1 MTPREQRIFGF
12 TVFAAFTVFVLV
24 LPQFISDFRARDYA
38 YVGIYLIALLGLN
51 ILTGYTGQI
60 SLGHGAFMAIGG
72 YTTAILMAG
81 NEQFGGPIPSGM
93 QDIWTLPIA
102 GLVAGLFGLAFGL
115 PALRLSGLYLAL
127 ATFAVAVAMPSTVK
141 RFEEYTGG
149 GEGIQLFGLPE
160 LTGSNAVASGEDFS
174 APATFELL
182 GLTFTQND
190 WMYYLAWSIALVA
203 FAGAWLVLRGRTGR
217 AFRAVRDSET
227 AAVSSGVS
235 LARYK
240 TLAFGVSAAYAGVAG
255 GLFAIAS
262 AFVNPDTFPIALS
275 IFLLVGIVVG
285 GLGGLSGLVVGAIFV
300 AFLPL
305 WAQGQDLGSVLPD
318 SVIQG
323 DTISI
328 PILGDFLFKGTS
340 APGGPAIVYGIVL
353 ILLMFVLPNGV
364 GGLFRRIGQLI
375 THRRYS
381 RSK

>member
-1 MTPREQRIFGF
+1 MTPRQQRIIGF
-12 TVFAAFTVFVLV
+12 VAFAVFAVFVLL
-24 LPQFISDFRARDYA
+24 LPQFVSDFKARDYS

-81 NEQFGGPIPSGM
+81 NEQFGGPISGGV
-93 QDIWTLPIA
+93 QDVWTLPIA
-102 GLVAGLFGLAFGL
+102 GLVAGLVGLAFGL

-127 ATFAVAVAMPSTVK
+127 ATFAIAVAMPSTVK
-141 RFEEYTGG
+141 RFEEFSGG
-149 GEGIQLFGLPE
+149 GQGIQLFGIPE
-160 LTGSNAVASGEDFS
+160 LTGSNAVAGADPN
-174 APATFELL
+174 APATFDLL
-182 GLTFTQND
+182 GITFTQND
-190 WMYYLAWSIALVA
+190 WMYYLAWTTALIL
-203 FAGAWLVLRGRTGR
+203 FAGAWLILRGRTGR

-285 GLGGLSGLVVGAIFV
+285 GLGGLSGLVFGAIFI

-305 WAQGQDLGSVLPD
+305 WAQGQDLGSLLPD
-318 SVIQG
+318 RIIEETQ
-323 DTISI
+323 
-328 PILGDFLFKGTS
+328 K
-340 APGGPAIVYGIVL
+340 PGGPAIVYGVVL

-364 GGLFRRIGQLI
+364 GGLFRRLGQFI
-375 THRRYS
+375 SSRRYS

>member
-1 MTPREQRIFGF
+1 MTPRTQRIFGLV
-12 TVFAAFTVFVLV
+12 VFAAFAAFVLV
-24 LPQFISDFRARDYA
+24 LPQFISDFKAREYA

-81 NEQFGGPIPSGM
+81 NEQFGGRVPGGL
-93 QDIWTLPIA
+93 QDVWTLPIA
-102 GLVAGLFGLAFGL
+102 GLVAGVFGLAFGL

-127 ATFAVAVAMPSTVK
+127 ATFAIAVAMPSTVK
-141 RFEEYTGG
+141 RFEENTGG
-149 GEGIQLFGLPE
+149 GQGIQLFGLPE
-160 LTGSNAVASGEDFS
+160 LTGSNAAVGADPN

-203 FAGAWLVLRGRTGR
+203 FAGAWLILRGRTGR

-240 TLAFGVSAAYAGVAG
+240 TLAFGISAAYAGVAG

-318 SVIQG
+318 RVIQG
-323 DTISI
+323 DQISI

-364 GGLFRRIGQLI
+364 GGLFRRIGQAI
-375 THRRYS
+375 ATRRYS
-381 RSK
+381 RSE

>member
-1 MTPREQRIFGF
+1 MTPRELRIIG
-12 TVFAAFTVFVLV
+12 FAAYIGFAVFVLV
-24 LPQFISDFRARDYA
+24 LPQFISDFKARDYA
-38 YVGIYLIALLGLN
+38 YVGIYLIALIGLN

-81 NEQFGGPIPSGM
+81 NEQFGGPVGGGV

-102 GLVAGLFGLAFGL
+102 GLVAGAFGLAFGL
-115 PALRLSGLYLAL
+115 PALRLTGLYLAL
-127 ATFAVAVAMPSTVK
+127 ATFAFAVAMPGTIK
-141 RFEEYTGG
+141 RFEEFTGG
-149 GEGIQLFGLPE
+149 GEGIQLFGIPE
-160 LTGSNAVASGEDFS
+160 LTGSNATVGEDPN

-190 WMYYLAWSIALVA
+190 WMYYLAWTIALVLL
-203 FAGAWLVLRGRTGR
+203 AGAWLILRGRTGR

-235 LARYK
+235 LAKYK
-240 TLAFGVSAAYAGVAG
+240 TLAFGISAAYAGIAG
-255 GLFAIAS
+255 GLFAISS

-275 IFLLVGIVVG
+275 IFLLVGIVIG
-285 GLGGLSGLVVGAIFV
+285 GLGGLSGLVFGAIFV

-305 WAQGQDLGSVLPD
+305 WAQGQDLGSLLPD
-318 SVIQG
+318 RVIQG

-328 PILGDFLFKGTS
+328 PIIGDWLFKGTS
-340 APGGPAIVYGIVL
+340 APGGPAIVSGIVL

-364 GGLFRRIGQLI
+364 GGLFRRLGQFIGA
-375 THRRYS
+375 RRYS

>member
-1 MTPREQRIFGF
+1 MTPRTQRIVGF
-12 TVFAAFTVFVLV
+12 IAFAAFAAFVLV
-24 LPQFISDFRARDYA
+24 LPQFISDFKAREYA

-81 NEQFGGPIPSGM
+81 NEQFGGPVSGGL

-102 GLVAGLFGLAFGL
+102 GLVAGVVGLAFGL

-127 ATFAVAVAMPSTVK
+127 ATFAIAVAMPSTVK

-149 GEGIQLFGLPE
+149 GQGIQLFGLPE
-160 LTGSNAVASGEDFS
+160 LTGSNAVAPVDPN
-174 APATFELL
+174 APASFELL
-182 GLTFTQND
+182 GVTFTQND
-190 WMYYLAWSIALVA
+190 WMYYLAWSIALA
-203 FAGAWLVLRGRTGR
+203 GFAGAWLILRGRTGR

-240 TLAFGVSAAYAGVAG
+240 TLAFGISAAYAGVAG

-262 AFVNPDTFPIALS
+262 AFVNPDTFPVALS

-285 GLGGLSGLVVGAIFV
+285 GLGGLSGLVFGAIFV

-305 WAQGQDLGSVLPD
+305 WAQGQDLGSLLPD

-323 DTISI
+323 DQVSI

-340 APGGPAIVYGIVL
+340 APGGPAIVYGVVL

-375 THRRYS
+375 TSRGYS

>member
-1 MTPREQRIFGF
+1 MTPRQQRIIGF
-12 TVFAAFTVFVLV
+12 AAFAAFTVFILV
-24 LPQFISDFRARDYA
+24 LPQFVSDFKARDYA

-81 NEQFGGPIPSGM
+81 NEQFGGPVGGGL
-93 QDIWTLPIA
+93 QDVWTLPIA
-102 GLVAGLFGLAFGL
+102 GLVAGAFGLAFGL

-127 ATFAVAVAMPSTVK
+127 ATFAIAVAMPSTVK

-149 GEGIQLFGLPE
+149 GQGIQLFGLPE
-160 LTGSNAVASGEDFS
+160 LTGSNAAVGADPN
-174 APATFELL
+174 APPTFELL
-182 GLTFTQND
+182 GLTFTPND
-190 WMYYLAWSIALVA
+190 WMYYLVWSIALVL
-203 FAGAWLVLRGRTGR
+203 FAGAWLILRGRTGR

-240 TLAFGVSAAYAGVAG
+240 TLAFGISAAYAGVAG

-305 WAQGQDLGSVLPD
+305 WAQGEDLGSLLPD
-318 SVIQG
+318 RVIQG
-323 DTISI
+323 DQISI
-328 PILGDFLFKGTS
+328 PIIGDWLYKGTS
-340 APGGPAIVYGIVL
+340 APGGPAIVYGVVL

-364 GGLFRRIGQLI
+364 GGLFRRVGQLI
-375 THRRYS
+375 ASRRYS
-381 RSK
+381 RSE